1 MKRIIRIIL
10 FGVTGGCIAG
20 YLLLCVAVAVFPE
33 WFFYHPSQQISE
45 IAKAHADE
53 LPFQEVEYQAADKT
67 KLTAWFI
74 PAEDSKKTI
83 VFMHGNAQN
92 VEAFYPKMKNFAEQ
106 GYGIL
111 MPEYRGF
118 GGLKGKITQK
128 NLEQDILAAVD
139 YLTNL
144 GYRQSDIYLYGMSL
158 GSHMAVHTAIQRQ
171 EKGKFAGVILEV
183 PFDSLLN
190 VAKKR
195 APILPLDIIVNDKYD
210 NMDEIQQ
217 IKSPILIMAAKLD
230 RVVPVEFAEN
240 LYRIAPEPKTI
251 KIYEK
256 AHHSNLQHFRNDLDI
271 LKWMET
277 YEKNI

>member
-1 MKRIIRIIL
+1 MKRIIKII
-10 FGVTGGCIAG
+10 FWGTIGGCVAG
-20 YLLLCVAVAVFPE
+20 YLLLCTAVAVFPE

-45 IAKAHADE
+45 VAKAHADE

-67 KLTAWFI
+67 KLSAWFI
-74 PAEDSKKTI
+74 PAEDNKKTI

-92 VEAFYPKMKNFAEQ
+92 VEAFYPKMKIFAER

-118 GGLKGKITQK
+118 GGIQGKITQK
-128 NLEQDILAAVD
+128 NLEQDALAAID

-144 GYRQSDIYLYGMSL
+144 GYRQEDIYLYGMSL
-158 GSHMAVHTAIQRQ
+158 GTHMAVHTAAQRQ
-171 EKGKFAGVILEV
+171 EKGNFAGVILEV

-195 APILPLDIIVNDKYD
+195 APILPLDILVSDEYD
-210 NMDEIQQ
+210 NMSDIRQ

-230 RVVPVEFAEN
+230 RVVPVELAEN

-256 AHHSNLQHFRNDLDI
+256 ARHNNLQHFHNDLDI
-271 LKWMET
+271 LKWMEI